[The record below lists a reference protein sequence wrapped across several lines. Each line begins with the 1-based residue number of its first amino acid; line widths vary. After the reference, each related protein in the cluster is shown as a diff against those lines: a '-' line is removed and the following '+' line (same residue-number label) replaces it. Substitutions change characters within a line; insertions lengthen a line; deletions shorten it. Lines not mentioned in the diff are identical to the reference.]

1 MAWSSLHRRAM
12 SAIVSLKAWQH
23 QSERDVAART
33 WSHSLPIAA
42 LQKTTTPLPCPSTL
56 PSFSPLASPP
66 EPFAPAWLL
75 SSSPGGEQM
84 ETGSP
89 PLSACVSCHRS
100 FHQGYTLGL
109 VPGQGAG
116 LCPEWDDG
124 PEQPST
130 ISDAVWP
137 HGIPSREPSD
147 RARGGTGRN
156 RVGKGGRRGG

>member
-1 MAWSSLHRRAM
+1 
-12 SAIVSLKAWQH
+12 
-23 QSERDVAART
+23 
-33 WSHSLPIAA
+33 
-42 LQKTTTPLPCPSTL
+42 
-56 PSFSPLASPP
+56 
-66 EPFAPAWLL
+66 
-75 SSSPGGEQM
+75 M

-130 ISDAVWP
+130 ISDPVWQ
-137 HGIPSREPSD
+137 HGIPSRNPLTEQGG
-147 RARGGTGRN
+147 AQGGTGWGREGGEEAEVVEIGEFAT
-156 RVGKGGRRGG
+156 VGEGGMEETGEEDGGHGGGWRSPLT